1 MPKNSSRVLF
11 VVLNFNGWQ
20 ETLTC
25 IDAVLKQ
32 SHKDFDIMLIDNG
45 SHDESKKKLHKYEN
59 HENIIT
65 LLKEQKKG
73 LMQEM
78 FI

>member
-1 MPKNSSRVLF
+1 MLQWGIWPLLIQGSTFESINSTDVKDLPI
-11 VVLNFNGWQ
+11 VVPSSEERKKIAIFLSALN
-20 ETLTC
+20 
-25 IDAVLKQ
+25 
-32 SHKDFDIMLIDNG
+32 
-45 SHDESKKKLHKYEN
+45 KKVEN